1 MHNPPVTS
9 ETIELVERVRQRLSV
24 TEASCDINGP
34 AAEAAIDAAE
44 EALGCTFPPSYRE
57 FLLTFG
63 GISLPRHLGIVHD
76 FVGVGGGR
84 GKKGETGDDV
94 VQRTLRARAEK
105 RFNNNLIVVGIGAN
119 QQEWFCL
126 DVTRP
131 SPSGECPVVMF
142 DAQDNARDQQ
152 FYDDFGQMF
161 SEVMGFVAET
171 LEQPLD

>member
-9 ETIELVERVRQRLSV
+9 ETIELVERVRQKLAV

-44 EALGCTFPPSYRE
+44 EALGCTFPPSYRT
-57 FLLTFG
+57 FLRTFG
-63 GISLPRHLGIVHD
+63 GLSLPPHLGIVHD
-76 FVGVGGGR
+76 FIGVTDGADADAR
-84 GKKGETGDDV
+84 DV
-94 VQRTLRARAEK
+94 VRRTLRARAEK
-105 RFNNNLIVVGIGAN
+105 RFGGNLIVVGIGAN

-126 DVTRP
+126 DVNRP
-131 SPSGECPVVMF
+131 DPQGECPVVMF

>member
-9 ETIELVERVRQRLSV
+9 ETIELVERVRQKLSV
-24 TEASCDINGP
+24 TDASCDINGP
-34 AAEAAIDAAE
+34 APEAAIDAAE
-44 EALGCTFPPSYRE
+44 EALGCTFPPSYRT

-63 GISLPRHLGIVHD
+63 GVSLPPHLGIVHD
-76 FVGVGGGR
+76 FIGVAPKA
-84 GKKGETGDDV
+84 GKPVDETRDV

-105 RFNNNLIVVGIGAN
+105 RFGGNLIVVGIGAN

-126 DVTRP
+126 DVNRP
-131 SPSGECPVVMF
+131 DPQGEYPVVMF
-142 DAQDNARDQQ
+142 DAHDNARDQQ

>member
-9 ETIELVERVRQRLSV
+9 ETIELVERVRQKLAV
-24 TEASCDINGP
+24 TEASCGINGP

-44 EALGCTFPPSYRE
+44 EALGCTFPPSYRT
-57 FLLTFG
+57 FLRTFG
-63 GISLPRHLGIVHD
+63 GISLPPHLGIVHD
-76 FVGVGGGR
+76 FVGVRDGA
-84 GKKGETGDDV
+84 EPDAHDV
-94 VQRTLRARAEK
+94 VRRTLRARAEK
-105 RFNNNLIVVGIGAN
+105 RFGGNLIVVGIGAN

-126 DVTRP
+126 DVNRP
-131 SPSGECPVVMF
+131 DPQGEYPVVMF
-142 DAQDNARDQQ
+142 DAHDNARDQQ

>member
-9 ETIELVERVRQRLSV
+9 ETIELVERVRQKLAV

-44 EALGCTFPPSYRE
+44 EALGCTFPPSYRT
-57 FLLTFG
+57 FLRTFG
-63 GISLPRHLGIVHD
+63 GLSLPPHLGIVHD
-76 FVGVGGGR
+76 FIGV
-84 GKKGETGDDV
+84 TDGDDARDV
-94 VQRTLRARAEK
+94 VRRTLRARAEK
-105 RFNNNLIVVGIGAN
+105 RFGGNLIVVGIGAN

-126 DVTRP
+126 DVNRP
-131 SPSGECPVVMF
+131 DPQGECPVVMF

>member
-1 MHNPPVTS
+1 MHNRAVTS
-9 ETIELVERVRQRLSV
+9 ETIELVERVRRRLAV
-24 TEASCDINGP
+24 TDASCDIKGP
-34 AAEAAIDAAE
+34 VPEAAIDAAE
-44 EALGCTFPPSYRE
+44 EALGCTFPPSYRT

-63 GISLPRHLGIVHD
+63 GVTLPPHLGIVHD
-76 FVGVGGGR
+76 FVGIAPAPSEASR
-84 GKKGETGDDV
+84 LADV
-94 VQRTLRARAEK
+94 VQRTLRAREEK
-105 RFNNNLIVVGIGAN
+105 RLGGGLVVVGIGAN
-119 QQEWFCL
+119 AREWFCL

-131 SPSGECPVVMF
+131 DPHGECPVVLF